1 MTTSNTWERVP
12 KFPVRS
18 QNAVPFFRAQT
29 LKAGW
34 IDPSLNRCKQGVRSW
49 KRHGIVSKEG

>member
-1 MTTSNTWERVP
+1 MTTWERVP